1 MSYQTYITKALV
13 CGSFDHNTS
22 DRNYLLFT
30 KEAGMLY
37 ASARSVREEKSK
49 QRYALQDFSLITVSL
64 VKGKTGWRIG
74 SVEARDNFFLKAASR
89 EARGSVVSIF
99 KLLRRLVQG
108 EEAVPEIFDFCQD
121 GFALVGGVVEER
133 LVVDTLFKLKLLSL
147 LGYVDEQSLPA
158 GFKNWSW
165 AKLLAEK
172 GGFSVDSNQVLIE
185 KGIANSHL

>member
-1 MSYQTYITKALV
+1 MSYQTYITEALV
-13 CGSFDHNTS
+13 CGNFDHNTA

-74 SVEARDNFFLKAASR
+74 SVEACDNYFLLAESR
-89 EARGSVVSIF
+89 EARGSVVAIF

-108 EEAVPEIFDFCQD
+108 EEAVPEIFDFCRE
-121 GFALVGGVVEER
+121 GFLLVSR
-133 LVVDTLFKLKLLSL
+133 DIANRAVVDTLFKLKLLSL
-147 LGYVDEQSLPA
+147 LGYVDEQSLPNN
-158 GFKNWSW
+158 FKHWSW
-165 AKLLAEK
+165 HKLLAEQ
-172 GGFSVDSNQVLIE
+172 GNFSAVFNQVLIE